1 MMVVLNKKTISALL
15 SCLMVSGSAP
25 NLLANTQQKW
35 YSESKSSICN
45 KDKTKTLTCEEKI
58 KIFNDL
64 VKCVICGGIAYGAI
78 SDAYSAYKKHNLD
91 FTPEEKT
98 HQKSDSVCWFEA
110 CYYARNREE
119 RNIAKS
125 KYVDTVW
132 HSIRDDLSNYHDSVG
147 KFIETIITQDC
158 KFMKNNT
165 LGNDKSKKY
174 VLKDVLF
181 HTVKSIYEIE
191 DPSVSMCTR
200 DFCKS
205 DNAEIK
211 FKNIMRTVIDNMLK
225 YKIRTVNEVTQSVNK
240 IMKDDKIAKTN
251 GEDTIDKVFADI
263 ENLRKNFEYNLGPKA
278 PINSHLYEI
287 MNLKNRIKKLLTDS
301 MFRSKFEEL
310 CNELENYNSSCA
322 ELRIKRLNSMKEITD
337 PIVVEFPKDEEKIS
351 EIESNIWLI
360 SKSME
365 SQIKTYDHKSKLVGI
380 IDNFQKLY
388 MEIVRM
394 KNNY

>member
-1 MMVVLNKKTISALL
+1 MMIVLNKKTISALL
-15 SCLMVSGSAP
+15 SCLMVSSSAP
-25 NLLANTQQKW
+25 NLLANAQQDW
-35 YSESKSSICN
+35 YAKSSICN
-45 KDKTKTLTCEEKI
+45 KDKTKTLTYEEKI
-58 KIFNDL
+58 KIFTDL
-64 VKCVICGGIAYGAI
+64 VKCAVCGGIAYAAI

-91 FTPEEKT
+91 FTFKEKT

-125 KYVDTVW
+125 KYIDTVW

-225 YKIRTVNEVTQSVNK
+225 YKIRTTNEVTQSINK
-240 IMKDDKIAKTN
+240 IMKDDKIAKAKN
-251 GEDTIDKVFADI
+251 EDTIDKVFADI
-263 ENLRKNFEYNLGPKA
+263 ENLRENFEYNFDPKS

-287 MNLKNRIKKLLTDS
+287 MKLKNRIKNLLSDS

-365 SQIKTYDHKSKLVGI
+365 SQIKTYDHKSKLIGI
-380 IDNFQKLY
+380 IDSFQKVY